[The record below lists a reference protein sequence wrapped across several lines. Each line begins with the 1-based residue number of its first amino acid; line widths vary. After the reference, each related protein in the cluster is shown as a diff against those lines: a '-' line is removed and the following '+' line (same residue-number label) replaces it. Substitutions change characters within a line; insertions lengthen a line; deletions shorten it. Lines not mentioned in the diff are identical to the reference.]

1 MRRPLV
7 FAAAAF
13 GSGAGIAHLAQLCRE
28 AWLMCFF
35 TAAGVLLVLNIWNG
49 TFGKR
54 NLKETR
60 LPKQAAAF
68 PMWSGEN
75 KNKFFLFICIF
86 FIGGLL
92 MQTALEWEPPIV
104 RRDKTAGELCG
115 LVTEISRKDDGL
127 RLIAETPEGRIL
139 ISCYREIPSYEEMVG
154 RKACFRGSIFLP
166 AQRRNPKC
174 FDYRMYL
181 KSCGI
186 YAQMT
191 ADSVVLHRNEK
202 VSASA
207 ELLRYVFRIR
217 CGFAE
222 KLEAKTDPD
231 TKSMVMAMMFGDKS
245 GLDEEAYE
253 DFQRNGT
260 AHVLA
265 VSGLH
270 VGVIYGFF
278 AFFWRGKKGVLFYC
292 STSMLLLLYTA
303 LAEFSP
309 SVIRAAVMISI
320 HLGAGILHRRY
331 DFLSAAAFT
340 FLLMLSLNPLQL
352 FHMGFQLSFL
362 AAASIGVILP
372 FAEKLY
378 QGIFLSSLVIQA
390 GMVPYTA
397 YVFNYLSFG
406 AIFANIPVV
415 FLAGILMPIGMCTLF
430 FSGLS
435 DTLFG
440 MGTAFLAQ
448 GFRLMVWINELF
460 YAGGRTAWDVVSP
473 SVFLLA
479 VYYGA
484 LFFFLS
490 EKGRILFLRKEWK
503 KLSAAALLIVGT
515 AGFLSAGMEDG
526 FSRAQIVFVDVGQ
539 GDCIHIKTPD
549 GKHYLL
555 DGGGSI
561 RYDVGKKTLKPYLL
575 KNGVKKLDAAFVTHL
590 HEDHYGGIRSLAQQG
605 MVDRIGVYE
614 GNKVLE
620 EKLKKESGAKFLYL
634 HKGQRVTL
642 GENVYLDILAPEKKT
657 KQEYEEMAHNQE
669 DENASSLIMKLTCE
683 NCSVLIT
690 GDLDQDG
697 ESGLVD
703 MYGEKGLHCDV
714 LKVAHHG
721 SKYSSCD
728 KFIDAVS
735 PKAAVFQVGKNN
747 FGHPDKTVIEK
758 YRQRVI
764 MVYRNDTSGAI
775 GLCKNTSGRG
785 ISIQK
790 MIE

>member
-7 FAAAAF
+7 FAAASF
-13 GSGAGIAHLAQLCRE
+13 GSGAGIAYLAQLCE
-28 AWLMCFF
+28 AAWLMCFF
-35 TAAGVLLVLNIWNG
+35 TAAGIILALNLWD
-49 TFGKR
+49 GK
-54 NLKETR
+54 LKKR
-60 LPKQAAAF
+60 SLKGAAYLKQASAF
-68 PMWSGEN
+68 SMQREGNVN
-75 KNKFFLFICIF
+75 KLLLFICIF

-92 MQTALEWEPPIV
+92 MQAALEWEPQIV
-104 RRDKTAGELCG
+104 KRDKTTAELSG
-115 LVTEISRKDDGL
+115 LITEISRKDDGF
-127 RLIAETPEGRIL
+127 RLTAETPEGRIRIHYYGKL
-139 ISCYREIPSYEEMVG
+139 PLYREMVG
-154 RKACFRGSIFLP
+154 RRADFRGSISLP
-166 AQRRNPKC
+166 SQRRNPKC

-191 ADSVVLHRNEK
+191 ADSVAPDLEGS
-202 VSASA
+202 VSVSA
-207 ELLRYVFRIR
+207 ELLRYVSKIR
-217 CGFAE
+217 GGFE
-222 KLEAKTDPD
+222 QRMESKTDPE
-231 TKSMVMAMMFGDKS
+231 TRGLAMAMMFGDKS
-245 GLDEEAYE
+245 GLAEEVYE

-270 VGVIYGFF
+270 VGVVYGFF
-278 AFFWRGKKGVLFYC
+278 AFFWRGRKSLLFYC
-292 STSMLLLLYTA
+292 CTSALLLLYTA

-309 SVIRAAVMISI
+309 SVVRAAVMIGI

-352 FHMGFQLSFL
+352 FHTGFQLSFL
-362 AAASIGVILP
+362 AAASIGVVLP
-372 FAEKLY
+372 FAERLY
-378 QGIFLSSLVIQA
+378 QGVFLSSLVIQA

-397 YVFNYLSFG
+397 YVFNYFSFG

-415 FLAGILMPIGMCTLF
+415 FLAGILMPAGMCTLI
-430 FSGLS
+430 FSGFS
-435 DTLFG
+435 DALFD
-440 MGTAFLAQ
+440 MGAAFLTQ
-448 GFRLMVWINELF
+448 GFRLMVWINGLL
-460 YAGGRTAWDVVSP
+460 YAGGRTACDVVSP
-473 SVFLLA
+473 PIFFLA

-490 EKGRILFLRKEWK
+490 EKGRILFLRREWK
-503 KLSAAALLIVGT
+503 RLAAASMLIL
-515 AGFLSAGMEDG
+515 LSAGMISAGTDDG

-539 GDCIHIKTPD
+539 GDCIHVKTPD
-549 GKHYLL
+549 GKNYLI
-555 DGGGSI
+555 DGGGSV

-614 GNKVLE
+614 GNVVLE
-620 EKLKKESGAKFLYL
+620 EKLKKETGADLLYL
-634 HKGQRVTL
+634 HRGQRVAL
-642 GENVYLDILAPEKKT
+642 GEHTYLDILAPEKKT
-657 KQEYEEMAHNQE
+657 KKEYEEMALNQE
-669 DENASSLIMKLTCE
+669 DENASSLIMKVTCGT
-683 NCSVLIT
+683 CSVLIT
-690 GDLDQDG
+690 GDMDQDG
-697 ESGLVD
+697 ESRLADV
-703 MYGEKGLHCDV
+703 YGEKGLHCDV
-714 LKVAHHG
+714 LKAAHHG

-735 PKAAVFQVGKNN
+735 PQAAVFQVGKNN

-758 YRQRVI
+758 YKQRVI

-775 GLCKNTSGRG
+775 GLWEEAGGRG